1 MHVQLA
7 TASCVLGACS
17 GDEVVDRCSCGVNT
31 TDDNVTCC
39 VVALATSSAVA
50 LASNWRGF
58 ADRPIEQ
65 LPWRLT
71 RYRPNGVATA
81 L

>member
-7 TASCVLGACS
+7 TASCVPGACS
-17 GDEVVDRCSCGVNT
+17 GDEVFDRRSCGVNKM
-31 TDDNVTCC
+31 DDNVNYS

-71 RYRPNGVATA
+71 RYRPTGVATA